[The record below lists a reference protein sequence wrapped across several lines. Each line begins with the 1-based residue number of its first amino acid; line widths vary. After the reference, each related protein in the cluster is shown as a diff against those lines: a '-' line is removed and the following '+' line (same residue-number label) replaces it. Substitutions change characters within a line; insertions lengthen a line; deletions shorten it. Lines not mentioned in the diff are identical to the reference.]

1 MTAPTAVGAQVD
13 VLPDRPLGAALPR
26 LQRPA
31 DPDRSHRA
39 PLHRQPKGATPAAPR
54 PGWRRYHGV
63 RSGRRYTGRY
73 EVRERVPGWLLIAG
87 IVALAALLRAT
98 RLSESYDLFVDE
110 PFYTMLGQSVAHG
123 HLPYATGSRFFLHPP
138 GFFPVEALWVH
149 LTGNGGHI
157 LDQVFRMRYLVVIIA
172 AAEAGLMCAIGSRLA
187 GRKAGMIAGVAFAI
201 NPWLIRQQSIVLLE
215 PAALLWVLIGYW
227 LVLTLSPKSHGRGGR
242 LLLAG
247 FCFGMGVLSKEF
259 ALAITFLPLALIG
272 WRQWGITRREA
283 AVTLGAACMPYLV
296 WFFIVL
302 DSGSLGQWWV
312 QTTSGFRR
320 GVGVS
325 QQSGFNAP
333 NAPSF
338 VSVLITNL
346 YQFWTCYALLA
357 VGLATLPYL
366 LRRKSLPPLRMLGA
380 FLLGGLL
387 LISYCV
393 LAGANEEQFLN
404 YVLIPAILAV
414 GVGLS
419 RLWER
424 GLSGFVIPVNW
435 PGADRRPA
443 LRAPVVARPAMA
455 SETVAL
461 ASRSSAPLRQL
472 LEDLQATVPP
482 ERPQVPASERFVAVL
497 KWPFQLLRRLA
508 ALIWWTG
515 QRVVERISARLAPV
529 AARTS
534 KQRVRTVLA
543 ALATVAV
550 LSDLANWT
558 YTHTVPDNGTKQIA
572 AWAYAHIPTTTPIA
586 TTNPV
591 QREIFIYYP
600 MVNDTAVDSLAKSPV
615 KAKYIAVFWKQVD
628 QGYASIGWSSLHQ
641 QLKGAKVVFSTSDRS
656 NGRME
661 IYQVGS

>member
-1 MTAPTAVGAQVD
+1 MTAATHVGPATD
-13 VLPDRPLGAALPR
+13 VLPATDSPPALEAPSER
-26 LQRPA
+26 A
-31 DPDRSHRA
+31 KAHRA
-39 PLHRQPKGATPAAPR
+39 ALHRQPKGAPVPAPK

-73 EVRERVPGWLLIAG
+73 EVRERVPAWLLIAG
-87 IVALAALLRAT
+87 IMTLAFLLRAT

-149 LTGNGGHI
+149 LTGDGGRI
-157 LDQVFRMRYLVVIIA
+157 LDQVFRMRYLVAIIA
-172 AAEAGLMCAIGSRLA
+172 SVEAGLMCAIGSRLA
-187 GRKAGMIAGVAFAI
+187 GRKAGLIAGVAFAI

-215 PAALLWVLIGYW
+215 PAALVWVLMGYW
-227 LVLTLSPKSHGRGGR
+227 LVLTLSPKSNARGGR
-242 LLLAG
+242 LLAAG

-259 ALAITFLPLALIG
+259 SVAITFVPLALIG

-283 AVTLGAACMPYLV
+283 SITLAAACMPYLV

-302 DSGSLGQWWV
+302 DSGSLGDWWV
-312 QTTSGFRR
+312 QTTAGFRR

-338 VSVLITNL
+338 LSVIITNL
-346 YQFWTCYALLA
+346 YQFWTCYTLLA

-387 LISYCV
+387 LITYCV

-404 YVLIPAILAV
+404 YVLIPAILAT

-424 GLSGFVIPVNW
+424 GVSGFVTPVTW
-435 PGADRRPA
+435 PGADRRPH
-443 LRAPVVARPAMA
+443 LRTPAPTPVRPAID
-455 SETVAL
+455 VPGG
-461 ASRSSAPLRQL
+461 RSSAPLRQL
-472 LEDLQATVPP
+472 LADLQTFVPP
-482 ERPQVPASERFVAVL
+482 EKPPVPASERFLHAL
-497 KWPFQLLRRLA
+497 TWPFRLVRRLA

-515 QRVVERISARLAPV
+515 QRTVERVSAWFAPI

-534 KQRVRTVLA
+534 KQRVRSILA
-543 ALATVAV
+543 AVATVAI

-558 YTHTVPDNGTKQIA
+558 YTHTVPDNGTEQMA
-572 AWAYAHIPTTTPIA
+572 AWVYGHIPTTTPIA

-600 MVNDTAVDSLAKSPV
+600 MVEDTAVDSLAKSPV
-615 KAKYIAVFWKQVD
+615 KAKYVAVFWKQVD
-628 QGYASIGWSSLHQ
+628 QGYASIGWTDLHQ
-641 QLKGAKVVFSTSDRS
+641 QLRGAKVVFSTTDRS

-661 IYQVGS
+661 IYQVAP